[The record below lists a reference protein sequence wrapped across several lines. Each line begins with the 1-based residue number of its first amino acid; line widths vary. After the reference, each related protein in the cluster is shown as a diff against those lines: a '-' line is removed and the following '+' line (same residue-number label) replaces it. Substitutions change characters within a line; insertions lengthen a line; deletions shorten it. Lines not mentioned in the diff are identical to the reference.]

1 MSQQFLKL
9 IQRGATAEIA
19 DSVSADPALLTWR
32 DAQGLSALTWA
43 IYSGQT
49 MVRDYLIA
57 ERQREGI
64 APDAY
69 EAAAL
74 GDAEAL
80 AQALEATPEALREPS
95 PDGWTLLHLA
105 AAFGTPAT
113 VQLLLARGA
122 NACACSNNA
131 QRNEPLHA
139 ALALGRDP
147 ESIRMLLDA
156 GAKPDA
162 RQTGGFTALFSAAA
176 ANRRDLCELLL
187 AHGASA
193 HLANDFGQTAAGYA
207 RERSHTELADWLESQ
222 PARPS
227 EPVSKP
233 K

>member
-19 DSVSADPALLTWR
+19 DAVASDPSLLTWR
-32 DAQGLSALTWA
+32 DAQGLSALTWS

-49 MVRDYLIA
+49 MVRDFLHA

-64 APDAY
+64 AYDAC
-69 EAAAL
+69 EAAAI
-74 GDAEAL
+74 GDAAAL
-80 AQALEATPEALREPS
+80 AQALEATPEALNEPS

-113 VQLLLARGA
+113 VQLLLSRGA
-122 NACACSNNA
+122 EVCACSSNA

-147 ESIRMLLDA
+147 ETVRLLLEA

-162 RQTGGFTALFSAAA
+162 RQTGGFTAIFSAAA

-187 AHGASA
+187 AHGANPL
-193 HLANDFGQTAAGYA
+193 LANDFGQTAASYA

-222 PARPS
+222 SSPQ
-227 EPVSKP
+227 KP
-233 K
+233 